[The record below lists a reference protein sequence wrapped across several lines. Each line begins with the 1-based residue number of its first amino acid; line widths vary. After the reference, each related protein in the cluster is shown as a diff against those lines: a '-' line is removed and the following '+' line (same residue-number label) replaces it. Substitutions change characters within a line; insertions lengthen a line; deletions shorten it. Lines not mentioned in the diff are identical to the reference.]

1 MKKIIKIST
10 KSKEMFSFSSER
22 SLSKR
27 EIHMKMEWRE
37 VKNREL
43 CMRILGMVGIKFKLF
58 PGRKKILRKLKTN
71 QLRSWSALWMLKIKF
86 WRGLRKKLLVQV
98 LIQKSKNKCRI
109 YYSCK
114 KAQKQMHKNKPIYFK
129 KEQMI

>member
-22 SLSKR
+22 SQWKR
-27 EIHMKMEWRE
+27 EIHMKMELRE
-37 VKNREL
+37 VKNLAL

-58 PGRKKILRKLKTN
+58 QGRKKISTKPKTN
-71 QLRSWSALWMLKIKF
+71 QLRSWSVLWMLRIKF
-86 WRGLRKKLLVQV
+86 WRGLRKKLLVRV

-109 YYSCK
+109 YYNCK